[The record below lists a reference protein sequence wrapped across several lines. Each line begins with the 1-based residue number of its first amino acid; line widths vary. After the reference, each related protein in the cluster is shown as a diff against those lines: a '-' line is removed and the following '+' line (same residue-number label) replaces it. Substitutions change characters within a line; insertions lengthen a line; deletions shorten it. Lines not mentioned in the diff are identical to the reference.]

1 MRQMYTLFCKIPYG
15 QHLIIIVQLK
25 NSPELVRPD
34 EKISKIQLAQIKN
47 QLITDYFPKTSTF
60 QSRKESLKSTCP

>member
-25 NSPELVRPD
+25 NSPELVRTD
-34 EKISKIQLAQIKN
+34 EKISKIQLAQIKIN
-47 QLITDYFPKTSTF
+47 LLLIIFLKLQLFNPEK
-60 QSRKESLKSTCP
+60 KV

>member
-1 MRQMYTLFCKIPYG
+1 MYTLFCKIPYG

-34 EKISKIQLAQIKN
+34 EKISKIQLAQIKIN
-47 QLITDYFPKTSTF
+47 LLLIIFLKLQLFNPEK
-60 QSRKESLKSTCP
+60 KV